1 MTKTS
6 ILLYLIDFIKGKEHY
21 YDQIH
26 LLVSNQKTELNSQ
39 LMNINIEKIPSF
51 IDDYYVEEIQ
61 LSNSKTNA
69 LSGIYFI
76 PIYINNINA
85 LCGQINLKA
94 NFCFE
99 IIYYNSNI
107 MNLPKYF
114 NFIDNNN
121 NKIIKIDKFDN
132 FGIPNVIRFSFI
144 NIDKKQLNVKDLNFH
159 LARSKNSG
167 SYLISD
173 FTINNFHEIRI
184 HRRRRNIYKLLNDN
198 SLNIND
204 FSENCLNIYNQNK
217 EKCENLSNN
226 QYKQYLSNICNQI
239 TFDYNKFTEKIFNIR
254 HYVKYPHDKS
264 ILTEKEFKCCAVYGL
279 IELIKAY
286 TKISIAIDFFEMSLK
301 ILKEENLTYETKT
314 NLLFAFFRKS
324 RERVICFSDCEIV
337 NFKKINKESAYF
349 KAHQLVKNIM
359 EKLSLNSKL
368 FKFFYLCN
376 SGCGANRLK
385 KEKKSFRLSMMSEDI
400 IKTHLIKLLPDACFR
415 YYEKDRIASAVI
427 FTEDKVAFFNEGN
440 LFNESFEELD
450 DLLLKNNDNECKY
463 TIPLVMIILHEYYGY
478 SKNDFHYKKVNY
490 PNFINSNK
498 NFTFPNEDIK
508 KETEIKKYS
517 LPILGGE
524 SGRSLEFLISSDRK
538 IIYTLKFSY
547 ISMKELL
554 DVNLWISKDFSELN
568 KIMNEKIRAN
578 NLKFD
583 DKKFNNK
590 LPGFQEEEDI
600 KEKVNTNEQ
609 VTYSSDDNYDS
620 DDFRMSE
627 IKNKKNYFS
636 DVKIC

>member
-26 LLVSNQKTELNSQ
+26 LLVSNQKTGLNSQ
-39 LMNINIEKIPSF
+39 LMNINIERIPSF
-51 IDDYYVEEIQ
+51 IDDYYIEEIQ

-69 LSGIYFI
+69 WSGIYFI
-76 PIYINNINA
+76 PIYINNTNA

-114 NFIDNNN
+114 NFLDNN
-121 NKIIKIDKFDN
+121 NKIIKIDKYDN

-144 NIDKKQLNVKDLNFH
+144 NIEKKQLNVEDSKIH

-184 HRRRRNIYKLLNDN
+184 HRRRRNIYKFFNDN
-198 SLNIND
+198 SLNINE
-204 FSENCLNIYNQNK
+204 FSENCLNIYNQNI
-217 EKCENLSNN
+217 ENFENLNSNK
-226 QYKQYLSNICNQI
+226 YKQYLSNISNQI
-239 TFDYNKFTEKIFNIR
+239 EFDYNKFTEKILNIR

-279 IELIKAY
+279 IELIKTC
-286 TKISIAIDFFEMSLK
+286 TKLSIASDFFEMSLK
-301 ILKEENLTYETKT
+301 ILKEVDLTYETKT

-324 RERVICFSDCEIV
+324 SEKSISLSDCEIV

-359 EKLSLNSKL
+359 DKISLNSKL
-368 FKFFYLCN
+368 FKYFYLCN

-385 KEKKSFRLSMMSEDI
+385 KERRSYRLSMISENI
-400 IKTHLIKLLPDACFR
+400 IKTHLIKLLPEACFR
-415 YYEKDRIASAVI
+415 YYEKDDIASEVT

-440 LFNESFEELD
+440 LFNESYKELD
-450 DLLLKNNDNECKY
+450 DILLNNNDSDCKY
-463 TIPLVMIILHEYYGY
+463 TIPLAMIILHEYYGH
-478 SKNDFHYKKVNY
+478 SKNAYHFTKVKSPNY
-490 PNFINSNK
+490 INSNES
-498 NFTFPNEDIK
+498 FSFSNEDIK
-508 KETEIKKYS
+508 SVLKIKKYS
-517 LPILGGE
+517 LPIIEGE
-524 SGRSLEFLISSDRK
+524 SGRALEFFISSDK
-538 IIYTLKFSY
+538 NIIYTLKFSY

-554 DVNLWISKDFSELN
+554 NVNLWISKDFSELN
-568 KIMNEKIRAN
+568 KIVNEKIKVN

-590 LPGFQEEEDI
+590 LPGFPEEEDLT
-600 KEKVNTNEQ
+600 EKVNANEEI
-609 VTYSSDDNYDS
+609 TYSSDDDYDS
-620 DDFRMSE
+620 DDFRMAE
-627 IKNKKNYFS
+627 IKKKKKYYS
-636 DVKIC
+636 DIKIC